1 MGQTVGDCTAGNTCS
16 GLSPVSPVTS
26 ARDSIKMSL
35 HKLYL
40 PVLVLLLT
48 VSQGEA
54 QGPLSARYC
63 CEEGETLTVRSLGR
77 DRRVADCVVG
87 EDTSPLEGK
96 EVWVGGDQGEY
107 RVLKK
112 IEVKQP
118 TCRRGLHL
126 RRVNI
131 NSTDT
136 QDNVTIPL
144 FGSDVISLKGG
155 NRPGEGNVFVNGDPV
170 CDDSWEDVDA
180 RVACRMLGY
189 SNGRAISN
197 SRFGRI
203 PGGDYGMDNVECEGY
218 EDRLTDCQF
227 SSSDDCSE
235 DEAAGVICG
244 DGDYDSGDLT
254 SELTLDGSLKLVTF
268 TRNHNNTV
276 LRPQGEFCLA
286 QDASEVSTD
295 RRYSDHEG
303 VYAAYCDSCA
313 SQVLCYYSKQLFRDI
328 TRRREEFN
336 VEEQD
341 RNEVIPEGF
350 AATADTNGDKIVDFD
365 EFLEQLKEYIRA
377 AFTVMDKNDDNSI
390 SEEIQAGEILTR
402 YSLEF
407 FETALVHLM
416 NFFDTNKNNALEHDD
431 VLFGSDRRY
440 TDRNEDGVLTLSE
453 LLGTSLISLPAPLY
467 HFYTK
472 LDRNKDEKLNQ
483 TEAIDFIKRTFHIMD
498 SNSDCFI
505 DEEDVGNFFK
515 KLGVR
520 PDIQLAIKL
529 TLQKYLTL
537 ANFLIEQ
544 FEEKADKDQDGRVTV
559 EEIIGFEDFD
569 FVEDSF
575 PMITALGYPNGP
587 VSYLISGGY
596 AGPGG
601 RRERQEERV
610 AVWLRAL
617 QELMEQ
623 PEYSLPKPSTTCSGT
638 ELEGIN
644 F

>member
-1 MGQTVGDCTAGNTCS
+1 MILLSLFTFLTILSQTQAN
-16 GLSPVSPVTS
+16 LE
-26 ARDSIKMSL
+26 ARF
-35 HKLYL
+35 
-40 PVLVLLLT
+40 
-48 VSQGEA
+48 
-54 QGPLSARYC
+54 C
-63 CEEGETLTVRSLGR
+63 CQEGEKLTVRSLGK
-77 DRRVADCVVG
+77 DEKVAECGDYDVG
-87 EDTSPLEGK
+87 TDTLEGK

-107 RVLKK
+107 RVLRQL
-112 IEVKQP
+112 EVKQP
-118 TCRRGLHL
+118 TCRRGLQIVS
-126 RRVNI
+126 VNVNDTNLQG
-131 NSTDT
+131 NST
-136 QDNVTIPL
+136 VPL
-144 FGSDVISLKGG
+144 FRSEIRLDGGS
-155 NRPGEGNVFVNGDPV
+155 RPGEGNVFVNGEPV
-170 CDDSWEDVDA
+170 CDDSWDDVDA

-189 SNGRAISN
+189 SNGRATQN
-197 SRFGRI
+197 SRFGQI
-203 PGGDYGMDNVECEGY
+203 PGGDYGMDNVECQGY

-244 DGDYDSGDLT
+244 DGDYDLGPDSQADLELT
-254 SELTLDGSLKLVTF
+254 SDGSLKIITF

-286 QDASEVSTD
+286 QDASEISTD

-313 SQVLCYYSKQLFRDI
+313 SQVLCFYSRQLFSDI
-328 TRRREEFN
+328 TYRREEFN
-336 VEEQD
+336 VEERN
-341 RNEVIPEGF
+341 RNEIVAEGF

-365 EFLEQLKEYIRA
+365 EFLEQLKEYIRT
-377 AFTVMDKNDDNSI
+377 AFAVMDKNDDNSI
-390 SEEIQAGEILTR
+390 SEEIIIGEVLTR

-416 NFFDTNKNNALEHDD
+416 NFFDTNKNNALEQDD

-440 TDRNEDGVLTLSE
+440 TDRNEDGVLTISE

-467 HFYTK
+467 NFYTK
-472 LDRNKDEKLNQ
+472 VDRNKDENLNQ

-498 SNSDCFI
+498 SNNDCFI
-505 DEEDVGNFFK
+505 DEGDVGNFFK
-515 KLGVR
+515 KLGVK

-575 PMITALGYPNGP
+575 PMITALGYPGGAF
-587 VSYLISGGY
+587 SYLISGGY
-596 AGPGG
+596 DGPG
-601 RRERQEERV
+601 RREREREVV
-610 AVWLRAL
+610 AAWLTTL
-617 QELMEQ
+617 QELMDQ
-623 PEYSLPKPSTTCSGT
+623 PEYSLPTPSTSCSGT
-638 ELEGIN
+638 ELEGLSA
-644 F
+644 

>member
-26 ARDSIKMSL
+26 AGDNTRMSL
-35 HKLYL
+35 DKLYL
-40 PVLVLLLT
+40 PVLVLLVT

-77 DRRVADCVVG
+77 DKRVADCVVG

-155 NRPGEGNVFVNGDPV
+155 NKPGEGNVFVNGEPV
-170 CDDSWEDVDA
+170 CDDGWEDVDA

-254 SELTLDGSLKLVTF
+254 SELTLDGSLKIVTF

-286 QDASEVSTD
+286 QDASEVSTN
-295 RRYSDHEG
+295 RRYSDLEG
-303 VYAAYCDSCA
+303 VYAAYCDSCD

-328 TRRREEFN
+328 TRQIEEFD
-336 VEEQD
+336 VEGQNS
-341 RNEVIPEGF
+341 NEPIAEGF

-377 AFTVMDKNDDNSI
+377 AFAVMDKNDDNSI
-390 SEEIQAGEILTR
+390 SEEIQDGEILTR

-416 NFFDTNKNNALEHDD
+416 NFFDTNKNNAIEQDD

-440 TDRNEDGVLTLSE
+440 TDRNEDGVLTISE

-467 HFYTK
+467 NLYTK
-472 LDRNKDEKLNQ
+472 VDRNKDEKLNQ

-505 DEEDVGNFFK
+505 DEGDVGNFFK
-515 KLGVR
+515 KLGVK

-575 PMITALGYPNGP
+575 PMITVLGYPGGAF
-587 VSYLISGGY
+587 SYLISGRY
-596 AGPGG
+596 DGPG
-601 RRERQEERV
+601 
-610 AVWLRAL
+610 
-617 QELMEQ
+617 
-623 PEYSLPKPSTTCSGT
+623 
-638 ELEGIN
+638 
-644 F
+644 

>member
-1 MGQTVGDCTAGNTCS
+1 
-16 GLSPVSPVTS
+16 
-26 ARDSIKMSL
+26 MSL
-35 HKLYL
+35 HRVICLR
-40 PVLVLLLT
+40 VLVLVVT

-54 QGPLSARYC
+54 QAPLGARYC
-63 CEEGETLTVRSLGR
+63 CEEGETLTVRSVGR
-77 DRRVADCVVG
+77 DRRLADCVLG
-87 EDTSPLEGK
+87 EDTEPLEGK

-107 RVLKK
+107 RVLQK

-118 TCRRGLHL
+118 TCRRGLYL
-126 RRVNI
+126 RRVDV

-155 NRPGEGNVFVNGDPV
+155 SRPGEGNVFVNGEPV

-189 SNGRAISN
+189 SNGRATSN

-244 DGDYDSGDLT
+244 DGIYESNDSQADL
-254 SELTLDGSLKLVTF
+254 ELTLDGSLKIITF

-286 QDASEVSTD
+286 QYASEVSTN

-303 VYAAYCDSCA
+303 VYAAYCDSCD

-328 TRRREEFN
+328 TRQIEEFD
-336 VEEQD
+336 VEEQN
-341 RNEVIPEGF
+341 RNEIVAEGF

-377 AFTVMDKNDDNSI
+377 AFAVMDKNDDNSI
-390 SEEIQAGEILTR
+390 SEEIQDGEILTR

-407 FETALVHLM
+407 FETAIVHLM
-416 NFFDTNKNNALEHDD
+416 NFFDTNKNNALEQDD

-467 HFYTK
+467 NLYTK
-472 LDRNKDEKLNQ
+472 VDRNKDEKLDQ

-498 SNSDCFI
+498 SNNDCFI
-505 DEEDVGNFFK
+505 DEGDVGNFLK
-515 KLGVR
+515 KVGVK

-529 TLQKYLTL
+529 ILKKYLTL

-544 FEEKADKDQDGRVTV
+544 FEEKADKDQD
-559 EEIIGFEDFD
+559 
-569 FVEDSF
+569 
-575 PMITALGYPNGP
+575 
-587 VSYLISGGY
+587 
-596 AGPGG
+596 
-601 RRERQEERV
+601 
-610 AVWLRAL
+610 
-617 QELMEQ
+617 
-623 PEYSLPKPSTTCSGT
+623 
-638 ELEGIN
+638 
-644 F
+644 

>member
-26 ARDSIKMSL
+26 ARDTTRMSL

-63 CEEGETLTVRSLGR
+63 CEEGETLTIRSLGR

-136 QDNVTIPL
+136 QDNITIPL

-155 NRPGEGNVFVNGDPV
+155 SRPGEGNVFVNGEPV
-170 CDDSWEDVDA
+170 CDDGWEDVDA

-197 SRFGRI
+197 SRFGQI

-254 SELTLDGSLKLVTF
+254 SELTLDGSLKIVTF

-295 RRYSDHEG
+295 RRYSEHEG

-336 VEEQD
+336 VEEPD
-341 RNEVIPEGF
+341 RNDEPIAEGL

-377 AFTVMDKNDDNSI
+377 AFAVMDKNDDNSI

-416 NFFDTNKNNALEHDD
+416 NFFDTNKNNALEQDD
-431 VLFGSDRRY
+431 AVFRESRRRI
-440 TDRNEDGVLTLSE
+440 DRNEDGVLTLSE
-453 LLGTSLISLPAPLY
+453 LLGTSLISLPAPVY
-467 HFYTK
+467 NFYTK
-472 LDRNKDEKLNQ
+472 VDRNKDEKLNQ

-498 SNSDCFI
+498 SNNDCFI
-505 DEEDVGNFFK
+505 DEGDVGNFFK
-515 KLGVR
+515 KLGVK

-529 TLQKYLTL
+529 TLKKYLTL

-575 PMITALGYPNGP
+575 PMITALGYPGGAF
-587 VSYLISGGY
+587 SYLISGGY
-596 AGPGG
+596 DGPG
-601 RRERQEERV
+601 RREREREVV
-610 AVWLRAL
+610 ASWLTTL
-617 QELMEQ
+617 QELMDQ
-623 PEYSLPKPSTTCSGT
+623 SEYSLPTPSTSCSGT
-638 ELEGIN
+638 ALEGLSA
-644 F
+644 

>member
-1 MGQTVGDCTAGNTCS
+1 MG
-16 GLSPVSPVTS
+16 
-26 ARDSIKMSL
+26 
-35 HKLYL
+35 
-40 PVLVLLLT
+40 
-48 VSQGEA
+48 
-54 QGPLSARYC
+54 
-63 CEEGETLTVRSLGR
+63 
-77 DRRVADCVVG
+77 
-87 EDTSPLEGK
+87 
-96 EVWVGGDQGEY
+96 
-107 RVLKK
+107 
-112 IEVKQP
+112 
-118 TCRRGLHL
+118 
-126 RRVNI
+126 
-131 NSTDT
+131 
-136 QDNVTIPL
+136 
-144 FGSDVISLKGG
+144 
-155 NRPGEGNVFVNGDPV
+155 
-170 CDDSWEDVDA
+170 
-180 RVACRMLGY
+180 
-189 SNGRAISN
+189 
-197 SRFGRI
+197 
-203 PGGDYGMDNVECEGY
+203 
-218 EDRLTDCQF
+218 
-227 SSSDDCSE
+227 
-235 DEAAGVICG
+235 
-244 DGDYDSGDLT
+244 
-254 SELTLDGSLKLVTF
+254 
-268 TRNHNNTV
+268 
-276 LRPQGEFCLA
+276 
-286 QDASEVSTD
+286 DASEVSTD

-341 RNEVIPEGF
+341 RNEIIPEGF
-350 AATADTNGDKIVDFD
+350 AATADTNGDKIVDFE

-377 AFTVMDKNDDNSI
+377 AFAVMDKNDDNSI
-390 SEEIQAGEILTR
+390 SDEIQTGEILTR

-416 NFFDTNKNNALEHDD
+416 NFFDTNKNNALEQDD

-467 HFYTK
+467 NLYTK
-472 LDRNKDEKLNQ
+472 VDRNKDEKLNQ

-498 SNSDCFI
+498 SNNDCFI
-505 DEEDVGNFFK
+505 DEGDVGNFFK

-575 PMITALGYPNGP
+575 PMMNALGYPDGAFY
-587 VSYLISGGY
+587 YLIDGPRYGG
-596 AGPGG
+596 PG

>member
-1 MGQTVGDCTAGNTCS
+1 MGETVGDCTAGNTCS

-26 ARDSIKMSL
+26 ARDSVKMSL

-40 PVLVLLLT
+40 PVLVFLVT

-54 QGPLSARYC
+54 QVDLGARYC

-77 DRRVADCVVG
+77 NGRVADCVVG
-87 EDTSPLEGK
+87 EDTSPLEGE

-155 NRPGEGNVFVNGDPV
+155 NRPGEGNVFVNGEPV
-170 CDDSWEDVDA
+170 CDDGWEDVDA

-254 SELTLDGSLKLVTF
+254 SELTSDGSLKIVTF

-286 QDASEVSTD
+286 QDASEVSTN

-303 VYAAYCDSCA
+303 VYAAYCDCCA

-328 TRRREEFN
+328 TRQIEEFD
-336 VEEQD
+336 VEEQN
-341 RNEVIPEGF
+341 RNEPIAEGF

-377 AFTVMDKNDDNSI
+377 AFAVMDKNDDNSI

-416 NFFDTNKNNALEHDD
+416 NFFDTNKNNALEQDD

-467 HFYTK
+467 NLYTK
-472 LDRNKDEKLNQ
+472 VDRNKDEKLNQ

-498 SNSDCFI
+498 SNNDCFI
-505 DEEDVGNFFK
+505 DEGDVGNFFK

-575 PMITALGYPNGP
+575 PMITALGYPDGAF
-587 VSYLISGGY
+587 SYLISGGY
-596 AGPGG
+596 AGPGS
-601 RRERQEERV
+601 REREREVV
-610 AVWLRAL
+610 AAWLTTL
-617 QELMEQ
+617 QELMDQ
-623 PEYSLPKPSTTCSGT
+623 PEYSLPTPFTPCSGID
-638 ELEGIN
+638 LEGLKA
-644 F
+644 